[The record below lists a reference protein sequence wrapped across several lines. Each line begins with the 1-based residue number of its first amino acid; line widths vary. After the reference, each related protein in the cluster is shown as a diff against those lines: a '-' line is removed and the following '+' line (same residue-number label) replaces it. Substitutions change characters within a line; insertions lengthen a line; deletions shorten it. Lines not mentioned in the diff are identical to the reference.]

1 MKGNETARLWV
12 GLVCCRRRGRLGVVE
27 GGLWCVRKRVDG
39 DGGIGM
45 GWLAEGWRGRKGE
58 VRLRTRGES

>member
-1 MKGNETARLWV
+1 MGWFVVDGEEDWVSWKGGWV
-12 GLVCCRRRGRLGVVE
+12 G